1 MTKGHGDTFGVD
13 GYVQSLESGDG
24 FTGVDMSTFI
34 KLYPFSMCSLLC
46 TKCIS
51 IEKNTITRVEKK
63 EGHVG
68 WDVLWQPSW
77 KIQPISLTK
86 CFQFARHCVC

>member
-13 GYVQSLESGDG
+13 GYVQSIESGDG

-51 IEKNTITRVEKK
+51 IEKIQLLGWKRKK
-63 EGHVG
+63 GM
-68 WDVLWQPSW
+68 
-77 KIQPISLTK
+77 
-86 CFQFARHCVC
+86 